1 MAFILIALSIGFLG
15 SFHCIGMCGPI
26 ALALPVHHK
35 ALREKITSILLYNF
49 GRITT
54 YALLGAVFGMIGES
68 FAFFGYQQK
77 LSIAAGVIVLLIV
90 LTPRSLVSRSSLM
103 TKFYTI
109 FNGVKSKLSQQFHK
123 SGSKSFF
130 IIGLLNGL
138 LPCGLVYMAIA
149 GAVATG
155 NIAKGAM
162 FMAAFGSAT
171 LPFMFTISYSSQ
183 LMSVNAR
190 NLIRKSVPFVVGA
203 MAILLILRGM
213 NLGIKYISPKLTET
227 TTECHGQLKCCHK

>member
-1 MAFILIALSIGFLG
+1 MESILIALSIGFLG

-35 ALREKITSILLYNF
+35 ARKEKIASILLHNF

-54 YALLGAVFGMIGES
+54 YSLLGAVFGMIGES

-77 LSIAAGVIVLLIV
+77 LSIALGVVVLLIV
-90 LTPRSLVSRSSLM
+90 LTPRSLVSKSRFLNR
-103 TKFYTI
+103 FYKI
-109 FNGVKSKLSQQFHK
+109 FNGVKSRLSQQFHK

-130 IIGLLNGL
+130 AIGLLNGL

-149 GAVATG
+149 GAIATG
-155 NIAKGAM
+155 SIAKGAL

-183 LMSVNAR
+183 LLSMNAR
-190 NLIRKSVPFVVGA
+190 NFIRKSVPFVVGF
-203 MAILLILRGM
+203 MAVLLILRGM

-227 TTECHGQLKCCHK
+227 TTECHGELKCCHK